1 MEKYDYDKGRKKRE
15 LLKIFADHKKELIN
29 WLRKKS
35 IEPEKILD
43 AEYRKYYQI
52 HKDFNQYYL
61 EKQKTEYKK
70 LLEESLGD
78 LEKQNITL
86 NKFLEHKNHFESLRI
101 NLCSLDTNELEQMGT
116 NTAEKYIKAQLFH
129 SLYSYLQDLI
139 TGSRMNYLKVP
150 NELRPKIF
158 QVKEGKTEILLD
170 RKRVNKV

>member
-1 MEKYDYDKGRKKRE
+1 MKINKLSVMDYMEKYDYDKGRKKRQ
-15 LLKIFADHKKELIN
+15 LIKTFADHKKEFIN
-29 WLRKKS
+29 WLKKQS
-35 IEPEKILD
+35 IEPEKILE
-43 AEYRKYYQI
+43 AEYRECYQI
-52 HKDFNQYYL
+52 HKGFNQYYL

-86 NKFLEHKNHFESLRI
+86 NKFLEHKNLFESLRI

-139 TGSRMNYLKVP
+139 TGSRMVYQKVP

-158 QVKEGKTEILLD
+158 QVK
-170 RKRVNKV
+170 